1 MTSTT
6 ATRPLAADATEGEH
20 FHTGTVVVAAGG
32 HFIHDTYTAFLAPLL
47 PAFIAKFSLSTAQA
61 GALSVFYQWP
71 SLIQPYIG
79 YLADRASLRYALIF
93 APAITATMMCLL
105 GIAPSYAVM
114 AALLLVAGVSSAGL
128 HAVGPV
134 IAGRLSG
141 RSLGRGM
148 SFWMVGGEAGRTVG
162 PLIIVSAV
170 SVWGLGG
177 TVWLMVGGWLAS
189 IVLYLWLRN
198 APDKPLHAAASRPW
212 REALRAMR
220 RLLIPL
226 TGLLIVRLFLTASLS
241 TFLPTFLNREG
252 ANLWLAGA
260 ALSVLQAA
268 AVVGALVGGS
278 LSDRFGRKVILA
290 TMTVTA
296 PVLMFFFLSSRGWMQ
311 FPLLLLLGFTVMSG
325 TPVIM
330 ALVQESYPQGRALA
344 NGIYMALNFL
354 LTAVVTILLGV
365 LGDWIGLRSAFMI
378 SAVIF
383 LAGLPLVWLLPNG
396 GAKHEHG

>member
-1 MTSTT
+1 VTSTT
-6 ATRPLAADATEGEH
+6 ATLPLAAGATEAER

-32 HFIHDTYTAFLAPLL
+32 HFVHDTYTAFLAPLL
-47 PAFIAKFSLSTAQA
+47 PAFIAKFSLSTTQA

-79 YLADRASLRYALIF
+79 YLADRASLRYALILG
-93 APAITATMMCLL
+93 PAITATMMCLL
-105 GIAPSYAVM
+105 GIAPGYAIM

-148 SFWMVGGEAGRTVG
+148 SFWMVGGEAGRTFG

-170 SVWGLGG
+170 SLWGLGG
-177 TVWLMVGGWLAS
+177 APWLMVGGWLAS
-189 IVLYLWLRN
+189 AALYFWLRN
-198 APDKPLHAAASRPW
+198 VPDRPLHTAANRPW

-220 RLLIPL
+220 PLLIPL
-226 TGLLIVRLFLTASLS
+226 TGLLVARLFLTAALS

-252 ANLWLAGA
+252 ADLWLAGA

-278 LSDRFGRKVILA
+278 LSDRFGRKAVLA
-290 TMTVTA
+290 TMTVAA
-296 PVLMFFFLSSRGWMQ
+296 PGLMFFFLGSRGWMH

-354 LTAVVTILLGV
+354 LTAIVTICLGA
-365 LGDWIGLRSAFMI
+365 LGDWVGLRMAFTI

-383 LAGLPLVWLLPNG
+383 LAGLPLIWLLPQ
-396 GAKHEHG
+396 HQPEVV

>member
-1 MTSTT
+1 MTT
-6 ATRPLAADATEGEH
+6 AAALPAAAEPTAAEE
-20 FHTGTVVVAAGG
+20 FHAGAVVVTAGG
-32 HFIHDTYTAFLAPLL
+32 HFVHDTYTAFLAPLL
-47 PAFIAKFSLSTAQA
+47 PVFIAKFSLSTAQA

-79 YLADRASLRYALIF
+79 YLADRASLRYALIL

-105 GIAPSYAVM
+105 GIAPSYAIM
-114 AALLLVAGVSSAGL
+114 AVLLLVAGVSSAGL

-134 IAGRLSG
+134 MAGRVSG

-148 SFWMVGGEAGRTVG
+148 SFWMVGGELGRTLG

-170 SVWGLGG
+170 SLWGLGG
-177 TVWLMVGGWLAS
+177 TPWLMAGGWLAS
-189 IVLYLWLRN
+189 AALYLWLRN
-198 APDKPLHAAASRPW
+198 VPDRPRQAAAPRPW

-220 RLLIPL
+220 PLLVPL
-226 TGLLIVRLFLTASLS
+226 TGLLIVRLFLTAALS
-241 TFLPTFLNREG
+241 AFLPTFLSREG
-252 ANLWLAGA
+252 ADFWLAGA

-278 LSDRFGRKVILA
+278 LSDRFGRKVVLA
-290 TMTVTA
+290 TMTAAA
-296 PVLMFFFLSSRGWMQ
+296 PVFMFLFLGSRGWVQ
-311 FPLLLLLGFTVMSG
+311 FPLLLALGFTVMSG

-354 LTAVVTILLGV
+354 LTAVITIVLGA
-365 LGDWIGLRSAFMI
+365 LGDWLGLRMAFTI
-378 SAVIF
+378 SAAIF
-383 LAGLPLVWLLPNG
+383 LAGLPLIWLLPITHME
-396 GAKHEHG
+396 AV

>member
-1 MTSTT
+1 MTTN
-6 ATRPLAADATEGEH
+6 AVVLPPAAEAADTEQFQSGA
-20 FHTGTVVVAAGG
+20 VVVTAGG
-32 HFIHDTYTAFLAPLL
+32 HFVHDTYTAFLAPLL
-47 PAFIAKFSLSTAQA
+47 PVFIAKFSLSTTQA

-79 YLADRASLRYALIF
+79 YLADRASLRYALILG
-93 APAITATMMCLL
+93 PAITATMMCLL
-105 GIAPSYAVM
+105 GVAPSYAIM
-114 AALLLVAGVSSAGL
+114 AVLLLVAGVSSAGL

-134 IAGRLSG
+134 MAGRVSG

-148 SFWMVGGEAGRTVG
+148 SFWMVGGEAGRTLG

-170 SVWGLGG
+170 SLWGLAG
-177 TVWLMVGGWLAS
+177 TPWLMAGGWLAS
-189 IVLYLWLRN
+189 AALYLWLRN
-198 APDKPLHAAASRPW
+198 VPDRPLRAAAPRPW
-212 REALRAMR
+212 REALQAMR
-220 RLLIPL
+220 PLLIPL

-252 ANLWLAGA
+252 ADFWLAGA

-278 LSDRFGRKVILA
+278 LSDRFGRKVVLA
-290 TMTVTA
+290 TMTAAA
-296 PVLMFFFLSSRGWMQ
+296 PLLMFLFLGSRGWVQ

-354 LTAVVTILLGV
+354 LTAVVTILLGA
-365 LGDWIGLRSAFMI
+365 LGDWFGLRTAFTMSAG
-378 SAVIF
+378 IF
-383 LAGLPLVWLLPNG
+383 LAGLPLIWLLPKTQSE
-396 GAKHEHG
+396 AV

>member
-1 MTSTT
+1 MSST
-6 ATRPLAADATEGEH
+6 AVALPSAADAAEAER
-20 FHTGTVVVAAGG
+20 FHAGAVVVTAGG
-32 HFIHDTYTAFLAPLL
+32 HFVHDTYTAFLAPLL
-47 PAFIAKFSLSTAQA
+47 PAFIARFGLSTTQA

-79 YLADRASLRYALIF
+79 YLADRVSLRYALIL

-105 GIAPSYAVM
+105 GIAPGYAVM
-114 AALLLVAGVSSAGL
+114 SALLLVAGVSSAGL

-141 RSLGRGM
+141 RNLGRGM
-148 SFWMVGGEAGRTVG
+148 SFWMVGGEAGRTLG

-170 SVWGLGG
+170 SLWGLTG
-177 TVWLMVGGWLAS
+177 TPWLMVGGWLAS
-189 IVLYLWLRN
+189 AALYFWLRN
-198 APDKPLHAAASRPW
+198 ATDRPQRAAAPWPW

-220 RLLIPL
+220 PLLIPL
-226 TGLLIVRLFLTASLS
+226 TGLLIARLFLTAALS

-252 ANLWLAGA
+252 ADFWLAGA
-260 ALSVLQAA
+260 SLSVLQAA

-278 LSDRFGRKVILA
+278 LSDRFGRKAVLA
-290 TMTVTA
+290 TMTAAA
-296 PVLMFFFLSSRGWMQ
+296 PVLMLLFMSSRGWIQ

-354 LTAVVTILLGV
+354 LTAVVTISLGA
-365 LGDWIGLRSAFMI
+365 LGDRFGLRPAFI
-378 SAVIF
+378 FSAVIF
-383 LAGLPLVWLLPNG
+383 LAGLPLIWLLPQ
-396 GAKHEHG
+396 KSTEVV

>member
-1 MTSTT
+1 MAQAPALGSAAETT
-6 ATRPLAADATEGEH
+6 DAER
-20 FHTGTVVVAAGG
+20 FHAGAVVVTAGG

-47 PAFIAKFSLSTAQA
+47 PAFIARFSLSTAQA

-79 YLADRASLRYALIF
+79 YLADRASLRYALIL
-93 APAITATMMCLL
+93 APAITATMMSLL
-105 GIAPSYAVM
+105 GIAPGYAVM
-114 AALLLVAGVSSAGL
+114 AGLLLIAGVSSAGL

-141 RSLGRGM
+141 PNLGRGM
-148 SFWMVGGEAGRTVG
+148 SFWMVGGELGRTLG
-162 PLIIVSAV
+162 PLIVVSAV
-170 SVWGLGG
+170 SLWGLAG
-177 TVWLMVGGWLAS
+177 TPWLMVGGWLAS
-189 IVLYLWLRN
+189 VALYFFLR
-198 APDKPLHAAASRPW
+198 HATDRPEHPAASRPW

-220 RLLIPL
+220 PLLIPL
-226 TGLLIVRLFLTASLS
+226 TGLLIVRLFLTAALG
-241 TFLPTFLNREG
+241 TYLPTFLNREG
-252 ANLWLAGA
+252 ADLWLAGA

-278 LSDRFGRKVILA
+278 LSDRFGRKAVLA
-290 TMTVTA
+290 TMTVA
-296 PVLMFFFLSSRGWMQ
+296 GPLCMFLFLAARGWVQ

-354 LTAVVTILLGV
+354 LTAVVTIALGA
-365 LGDWIGLRSAFMI
+365 LGDLVGLRAAFAASAF
-378 SAVIF
+378 IF
-383 LAGLPLVWLLPNG
+383 LAGLPLIWLLPQKPSE
-396 GAKHEHG
+396 AI

>member
-1 MTSTT
+1 MT
-6 ATRPLAADATEGEH
+6 ANAAVFPPAENATEAEQFQAGA
-20 FHTGTVVVAAGG
+20 VVVTASG

-79 YLADRASLRYALIF
+79 YLADRASLRYALIL
-93 APAITATMMCLL
+93 APAITATMMGLL
-105 GIAPSYAVM
+105 GIAPSYAIM

-148 SFWMVGGEAGRTVG
+148 SIWMVGGEAGRTLG
-162 PLIIVSAV
+162 PLVIVSAV
-170 SVWGLGG
+170 SLWGLGG
-177 TVWLMVGGWLAS
+177 TPWLMVGGWLAS
-189 IVLYLWLRN
+189 AALYLWLRN
-198 APDKPLHAAASRPW
+198 VPDRPLHTAANRPW
-212 REALRAMR
+212 REALTAMR
-220 RLLIPL
+220 PLLVPL

-252 ANLWLAGA
+252 ADLWLAGA

-278 LSDRFGRKVILA
+278 LSDRFGRKVVLA

-296 PVLMFFFLSSRGWMQ
+296 PVVMFLFLASRGWVQ

-354 LTAVVTILLGV
+354 LTAIVTIFLGV
-365 LGDWIGLRSAFMI
+365 LGDWIGLRAAFTLSAG
-378 SAVIF
+378 IF
-383 LAGLPLVWLLPNG
+383 LFGLPLIWLLPKTQME
-396 GAKHEHG
+396 AV

>member
-1 MTSTT
+1 M
-6 ATRPLAADATEGEH
+6 
-20 FHTGTVVVAAGG
+20 
-32 HFIHDTYTAFLAPLL
+32 APLL
-47 PAFIAKFSLSTAQA
+47 PAFIARFGLSTTQA

-79 YLADRASLRYALIF
+79 YLADRSSLRYALILG
-93 APAITATMMCLL
+93 PAITATMMCLL
-105 GIAPSYAVM
+105 GIAPGYAVM

-141 RSLGRGM
+141 RNLGRGM
-148 SFWMVGGEAGRTVG
+148 SFWMVGGEAGRTLG

-170 SVWGLGG
+170 SLWGLAG
-177 TVWLMVGGWLAS
+177 TLWLMVGGWLAS
-189 IVLYLWLRN
+189 AALYFWLRHAN
-198 APDKPLHAAASRPW
+198 ERPRRALAPRPW

-220 RLLIPL
+220 PLLIPL
-226 TGLLIVRLFLTASLS
+226 TGLLIARLFLTAALS
-241 TFLPTFLNREG
+241 TFLPTFLSREG
-252 ANLWLAGA
+252 ADFWLAGA
-260 ALSVLQAA
+260 SLSVLQAA

-278 LSDRFGRKVILA
+278 LSDRFGRKTVLT
-290 TMTVTA
+290 TMTAVA
-296 PVLMFFFLSSRGWMQ
+296 PLLMLLFMNSRGWMQ

-354 LTAVVTILLGV
+354 LTAVVTIGLGA
-365 LGDWIGLRSAFMI
+365 LGDRLGLRPAFIFSAI
-378 SAVIF
+378 IF
-383 LAGLPLVWLLPNG
+383 LAGLPLIWLLPH
-396 GAKHEHG
+396 KPVEVV

>member
-1 MTSTT
+1 MTVRA
-6 ATRPLAADATEGEH
+6 ATFPADKEAAEVER
-20 FHTGTVVVAAGG
+20 FHAPAVIAAAGG
-32 HFIHDTYTAFLAPLL
+32 HFVHDTYTAFLAPLL
-47 PAFIAKFSLSTAQA
+47 PAFIARYSLSTTQA

-79 YLADRASLRYALIF
+79 YLADRASMRYALIL

-105 GIAPSYAVM
+105 GIAPAYAVM
-114 AALLLVAGVSSAGL
+114 AVLLLAAGVSSAGL

-141 RSLGRGM
+141 RNLGRGM
-148 SFWMVGGEAGRTVG
+148 SYWMVGGELGRTVG

-170 SVWGLGG
+170 SLWGLGG
-177 TVWLMVGGWLAS
+177 ALWLMVGGWLTSAA
-189 IVLYLWLRN
+189 LYFWLRN
-198 APDKPLHAAASRPW
+198 APDRPPRGAAARPW
-212 REALRAMR
+212 GEALRAMR
-220 RLLIPL
+220 PLLVPL
-226 TGLLIVRLFLTASLS
+226 TGLLITRFFLTVALS

-252 ANLWLAGA
+252 ASLWLAGA
-260 ALSVLQAA
+260 SLSVLQAA

-278 LSDRFGRKVILA
+278 LSDRFGRKAVLA
-290 TMTVTA
+290 TMTVA
-296 PVLMFFFLSSRGWMQ
+296 GPLCMFLFLGVRGWAQ
-311 FPLLLLLGFTVMSG
+311 FPLLLLLGFSVMSG

-354 LTAVVTILLGV
+354 LMALVTIAMGA
-365 LGDWIGLRSAFMI
+365 LGDRFGLRPAFTA

-383 LAGLPLVWLLPNG
+383 LAGLPLIWLLPKIH
-396 GAKHEHG
+396 AEAV